1 MCFVLGCS
9 APLQMWQLLQGS
21 ISVDSVLPFQPSALV
36 GGLCPFICNPLVVRA
51 FRNFIFYSKHSP
63 CFLLPPFFFIK
74 SRFILHESLSV
85 DGPLFSNALNI
96 TCVVGRSTFNLTRE
110 HLLQLRDFHMFLYG
124 AENYPRQTRLNLYC
138 FVQVCWTVAFV

>member
-1 MCFVLGCS
+1 MFWGVL
-9 APLQMWQLLQGS
+9 LLYRCGS
-21 ISVDSVLPFQPSALV
+21 FFRVASVLIQCCHSSPLPWWGAYVPSYVTPWWLEPSGTLFFTV
-36 GGLCPFICNPLVVRA
+36 STLHVFYFPL
-51 FRNFIFYSKHSP
+51 
-63 CFLLPPFFFIK
+63 FFIK

-85 DGPLFSNALNI
+85 DGPLISNALNI

-138 FVQVCWTVAFV
+138 FVQVC